1 MEVNNCSYW
10 RPKVN
15 DKFYS
20 LWSNSFGKTQPH
32 WQWSKILKIMVWRMQ
47 TWKYWTKILK
57 ISESHISE
65 TSATMYL
72 PIQAIWGHSGERSD
86 KCNQCHQCGFCLG
99 GAEQSSWGPPYS
111 GGGHSYDPAEALNSG
126 GWRVPQPPAPGNHC
140 ATRVGQ
146 AQVCGKGRS
155 WRLAQRPAKQAS
167 RTSPKED
174 RVHHRHQ
181 VQAGIACL

>member
-20 LWSNSFGKTQPH
+20 LWSNNFGKTQPH

-57 ISESHISE
+57 ISESHISA

-72 PIQAIWGHSGERSD
+72 PIQAIWGHIWKSTVEKGQTNVIYVTLRLLR
-86 KCNQCHQCGFCLG
+86 QAICGDIWKYTVG
-99 GAEQSSWGPPYS
+99 KSQTNATN
-111 GGGHSYDPAEALNSG
+111 AL
-126 GWRVPQPPAPGNHC
+126 WRKPHW
-140 ATRVGQ
+140 
-146 AQVCGKGRS
+146 K
-155 WRLAQRPAKQAS
+155 WEIKEFAKMT
-167 RTSPKED
+167 TSPPIFRTLIVSD
-174 RVHHRHQ
+174 
-181 VQAGIACL
+181 

>member
-1 MEVNNCSYW
+1 MGVNNCSYW

-20 LWSNSFGKTQPH
+20 LWSNNFGKTQPH

-57 ISESHISE
+57 ISESHISA

-86 KCNQCHQCGFCLG
+86 KCNLCDF
-99 GAEQSSWGPPYS
+99 ASS
-111 GGGHSYDPAEALNSG
+111 
-126 GWRVPQPPAPGNHC
+126 
-140 ATRVGQ
+140 
-146 AQVCGKGRS
+146 
-155 WRLAQRPAKQAS
+155 
-167 RTSPKED
+167 
-174 RVHHRHQ
+174 
-181 VQAGIACL
+181 QAGDLRRHLKIHSALCVFVNGELVLGFLELLLSFYGCPNISDRFTFHFIRIQIFQIDFPLILYL

>member
-57 ISESHISE
+57 ISESHISA

-72 PIQAIWGHSGERSD
+72 PIQAIWGHIWKSTVEKGQTNVIYVTLRLLR
-86 KCNQCHQCGFCLG
+86 QAICGDIWKYTVGKSQTNATNVTLHHLMQ
-99 GAEQSSWGPPYS
+99 ALWGDIWKRTVEKRQTNAANVTL
-111 GGGHSYDPAEALNSG
+111 HHLMQALWG
-126 GWRVPQPPAPGNHC
+126 
-140 ATRVGQ
+140 
-146 AQVCGKGRS
+146 
-155 WRLAQRPAKQAS
+155 
-167 RTSPKED
+167 D
-174 RVHHRHQ
+174 
-181 VQAGIACL
+181 I